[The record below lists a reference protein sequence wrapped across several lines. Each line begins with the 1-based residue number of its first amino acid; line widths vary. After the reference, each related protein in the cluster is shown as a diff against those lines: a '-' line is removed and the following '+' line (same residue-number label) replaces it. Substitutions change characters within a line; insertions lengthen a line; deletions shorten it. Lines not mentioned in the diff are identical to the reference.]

1 MVSHLSLFPIEF
13 GLGHHEFSCVDLFG
27 SKIYLTSNGGRM
39 SFFSRL
45 ITLFIICNVPVAYG
59 DWRVAQGSTV
69 GFVSIKNNVVGEVNT
84 FDQLSGTI
92 FDSGRVQIV
101 IALSSVETGIKI
113 RNERL
118 QKMLF
123 EVASFPTASIDAAL
137 SDSQIAALRAGGARA
152 ESVSVNIRLHGK
164 TVSKTA
170 NVSVSSS
177 GGDVRVTTTQPIVI
191 TAQEFGL
198 ESGVAAL
205 QQIAGL
211 NAISRSIPVTV
222 DLRLTAD

>member
-1 MVSHLSLFPIEF
+1 MKLSMFPKLVILLSGVGFMAPVQADWTVSDS
-13 GLGHHEFSCVDLFG
+13 
-27 SKIYLTSNGGRM
+27 
-39 SFFSRL
+39 SR
-45 ITLFIICNVPVAYG
+45 I
-59 DWRVAQGSTV
+59 
-69 GFVSIKNNVVGEVNT
+69 GFVSIKNNRIGENNAFERV
-84 FDQLSGTI
+84 SGSI
-92 FDSGRVQIV
+92 SESGQVAV
-101 IALSSVETGIKI
+101 SVDLSSVETGIGI

-152 ESVSVNIRLHGK
+152 ERVSVNISLHGK

>member
-1 MVSHLSLFPIEF
+1 MVSMKLSMFPKLVILLSGVGFMEPV
-13 GLGHHEFSCVDLFG
+13 EADWTVSD
-27 SKIYLTSNGGRM
+27 S
-39 SFFSRL
+39 SR
-45 ITLFIICNVPVAYG
+45 I
-59 DWRVAQGSTV
+59 
-69 GFVSIKNNVVGEVNT
+69 GFVSIKNNRIGENNAFERV
-84 FDQLSGTI
+84 SGSI
-92 FDSGRVQIV
+92 SESGQVAV
-101 IALSSVETGIKI
+101 SVDLSSVETGIGI

-123 EVASFPTASIDAAL
+123 EVASFPTASVDAAL

-152 ESVSVNIRLHGK
+152 ESVSVNISLHGK

-211 NAISRSIPVTV
+211 SAISRSIPVTV

>member
-1 MVSHLSLFPIEF
+1 MKLSMFPKLVILLSGVGFMEPVEADWTVSDS
-13 GLGHHEFSCVDLFG
+13 
-27 SKIYLTSNGGRM
+27 
-39 SFFSRL
+39 SR
-45 ITLFIICNVPVAYG
+45 I
-59 DWRVAQGSTV
+59 S
-69 GFVSIKNNVVGEVNT
+69 FVSIKNNRIGENNAFERV
-84 FDQLSGTI
+84 SGSI
-92 FDSGRVQIV
+92 SESGQVAV
-101 IALSSVETGIKI
+101 SVDLSSVETGIGI

-137 SDSQIAALRAGGARA
+137 SDGQIAALRAGGARA
-152 ESVSVNIRLHGK
+152 ESVSVNISLHGK

>member
-1 MVSHLSLFPIEF
+1 MKLSMFPKLVILLSGVGFMEPVEADWTVSDS
-13 GLGHHEFSCVDLFG
+13 
-27 SKIYLTSNGGRM
+27 
-39 SFFSRL
+39 SR
-45 ITLFIICNVPVAYG
+45 I
-59 DWRVAQGSTV
+59 
-69 GFVSIKNNVVGEVNT
+69 GFVSIKNNRIGENNAFERV
-84 FDQLSGTI
+84 SGSI
-92 FDSGRVQIV
+92 SESGQVAV
-101 IALSSVETGIKI
+101 SVDLSSVETGIGI

-123 EVASFPTASIDAAL
+123 EVASFPTASVDAAL

-152 ESVSVNIRLHGK
+152 ESVSVNISLHGK

>member
-1 MVSHLSLFPIEF
+1 MSRSMLPKLLILLSTTVFIAPAHADWM
-13 GLGHHEFSCVDLFG
+13 LGDS
-27 SKIYLTSNGGRM
+27 
-39 SFFSRL
+39 SR
-45 ITLFIICNVPVAYG
+45 I
-59 DWRVAQGSTV
+59 
-69 GFVSIKNNVVGEVNT
+69 GFVSIKNNSIGENNV
-84 FDQLSGTI
+84 FKRVSGSI
-92 FDSGRVQIV
+92 SERGRVSV
-101 IALSSVETGIKI
+101 SVDLSSVETGIGI

-123 EVASFPTASIDAAL
+123 EVANFPTATIEAVL
-137 SDSQIAALRAGGARA
+137 SDSQVAALQAGGDQT
-152 ESVSVNIRLHGK
+152 ESLSVNISLHGK

-170 NVSVSSS
+170 HVSVSAS

-198 ESGVAAL
+198 EAGVAAL

-222 DLRLTAD
+222 DLSLSAD

>member
-1 MVSHLSLFPIEF
+1 MDGLVVPCIERYNPPN
-13 GLGHHEFSCVDLFG
+13 L
-27 SKIYLTSNGGRM
+27 SNGEWRM
-39 SFFSRL
+39 EKVSMSKSMFPKLLILLSTTVFIAPAHADWMLGDSSR
-45 ITLFIICNVPVAYG
+45 I
-59 DWRVAQGSTV
+59 
-69 GFVSIKNNVVGEVNT
+69 GFVSIKNNSIGENNV
-84 FDQLSGTI
+84 FKRVSGSI
-92 FDSGRVQIV
+92 SERGRVSV
-101 IALSSVETGIKI
+101 SVDLSSVETGIGI

-123 EVASFPTASIDAAL
+123 QVANFPTATIEAVL
-137 SDSQIAALRAGGARA
+137 SDSQVAALQAGGDQT
-152 ESVSVNIRLHGK
+152 ESVSVNISLHGK

-170 NVSVSSS
+170 HVSVSAS

-198 ESGVAAL
+198 EAGVAAL

-222 DLRLTAD
+222 DLSLSAD

>member
-1 MVSHLSLFPIEF
+1 MAKSMFPKLVIILGALGVMAPAQADWTLSE
-13 GLGHHEFSCVDLFG
+13 S
-27 SKIYLTSNGGRM
+27 
-39 SFFSRL
+39 SR
-45 ITLFIICNVPVAYG
+45 I
-59 DWRVAQGSTV
+59 
-69 GFVSIKNNVVGEVNT
+69 GFVSIKNNSIGENNAFERVSGSISASGEVS
-84 FDQLSGTI
+84 LSV
-92 FDSGRVQIV
+92 D
-101 IALSSVETGIKI
+101 LSSVETGIGI

-123 EVASFPTASIDAAL
+123 EVASFPTATIDAAL
-137 SDSQIAALRAGGARA
+137 SDSQIAALEAGGAQT
-152 ESVSVNIRLHGK
+152 ESVGVSISLHGK
-164 TVSKTA
+164 TVNKTA
-170 NVSVSSS
+170 NLSVSAS

-198 ESGVAAL
+198 EAGVAAL

>member
-1 MVSHLSLFPIEF
+1 MEKVSMSRSMFPKLLILLSTTVFIAPAHADWM
-13 GLGHHEFSCVDLFG
+13 LGDS
-27 SKIYLTSNGGRM
+27 
-39 SFFSRL
+39 SR
-45 ITLFIICNVPVAYG
+45 I
-59 DWRVAQGSTV
+59 
-69 GFVSIKNNVVGEVNT
+69 GFVSIKNNSIGENNV
-84 FDQLSGTI
+84 FKRVSGSI
-92 FDSGRVQIV
+92 SECGRVSV
-101 IALSSVETGIKI
+101 SVDLSSVETGIGI

-123 EVASFPTASIDAAL
+123 EVANFPTATIEAVL
-137 SDSQIAALRAGGARA
+137 SDSQVAALKAGGDQT
-152 ESVSVNIRLHGK
+152 ESLSVNISLHGK

-170 NVSVSSS
+170 HVSVSAS

-198 ESGVAAL
+198 EAGVAAL

-222 DLRLTAD
+222 DLSLSAD

>member
-1 MVSHLSLFPIEF
+1 MAKSMFPKLVILLSDV
-13 GLGHHEFSCVDLFG
+13 GVMAAAQADW
-27 SKIYLTSNGGRM
+27 
-39 SFFSRL
+39 
-45 ITLFIICNVPVAYG
+45 TLSDSSSI
-59 DWRVAQGSTV
+59 
-69 GFVSIKNNVVGEVNT
+69 GFVSIKNNSIGENNAFERV
-84 FDQLSGTI
+84 SGSI
-92 FDSGRVQIV
+92 SASGQVAV
-101 IALSSVETGIKI
+101 SVDLSSVETGVGI

-123 EVASFPTASIDAAL
+123 EVVSFPMATIDAAL
-137 SDSQIAALRAGGARA
+137 TDSQIAALEAGGAQT
-152 ESVSVNIRLHGK
+152 ESVGVSISLHGK
-164 TVSKTA
+164 TVNKTA
-170 NVSVSSS
+170 NLSVSAS

-198 ESGVAAL
+198 EAGVAAL

>member
-1 MVSHLSLFPIEF
+1 MKLSMFPKLVILLSGVGF
-13 GLGHHEFSCVDLFG
+13 
-27 SKIYLTSNGGRM
+27 T
-39 SFFSRL
+39 
-45 ITLFIICNVPVAYG
+45 VPVQA
-59 DWRVAQGSTV
+59 DWTV
-69 GFVSIKNNVVGEVNT
+69 SDSSRIGFVSIKNNRIGENNAFERV
-84 FDQLSGTI
+84 SGSI
-92 FDSGRVQIV
+92 SESGQVAV
-101 IALSSVETGIKI
+101 SVDLSSVETGIGI

-152 ESVSVNIRLHGK
+152 ESVSVNISLHGK

>member
-1 MVSHLSLFPIEF
+1 MKKVSMSKSMFPKLLILLSTTVFIAPAHADWV
-13 GLGHHEFSCVDLFG
+13 LGDS
-27 SKIYLTSNGGRM
+27 
-39 SFFSRL
+39 SR
-45 ITLFIICNVPVAYG
+45 I
-59 DWRVAQGSTV
+59 
-69 GFVSIKNNVVGEVNT
+69 GFVSIKNNSIGENNV
-84 FDQLSGTI
+84 FKRVSGSI
-92 FDSGRVQIV
+92 SERGRVSV
-101 IALSSVETGIKI
+101 SVDLSSVETGIGI

-123 EVASFPTASIDAAL
+123 EVANFPTATIEAVL
-137 SDSQIAALRAGGARA
+137 SDSQVAALQAGGDQT
-152 ESVSVNIRLHGK
+152 ESLSVNISLHGK

-170 NVSVSSS
+170 HVSVSAS

-198 ESGVAAL
+198 EAGVAAL

-222 DLRLTAD
+222 DLSLSAD

>member
-1 MVSHLSLFPIEF
+1 MEKVSMSRSMFPKLLILLSTTVFIAPAHADWM
-13 GLGHHEFSCVDLFG
+13 LGDS
-27 SKIYLTSNGGRM
+27 
-39 SFFSRL
+39 SR
-45 ITLFIICNVPVAYG
+45 I
-59 DWRVAQGSTV
+59 
-69 GFVSIKNNVVGEVNT
+69 GFVSIKNNSIGENNV
-84 FDQLSGTI
+84 FKRVSGSI
-92 FDSGRVQIV
+92 SERGRVSV
-101 IALSSVETGIKI
+101 SVDLSSVETGIGI

-123 EVASFPTASIDAAL
+123 EVANFPTATIEAVL
-137 SDSQIAALRAGGARA
+137 SDSQVAALKAGGDQT
-152 ESVSVNIRLHGK
+152 ESLSVNISLHGK

-170 NVSVSSS
+170 HVSVSAS

-198 ESGVAAL
+198 EAGVAAL

-222 DLRLTAD
+222 DLSLSAD

>member
-1 MVSHLSLFPIEF
+1 MVSMKLSMFPKLVILLSGVGF
-13 GLGHHEFSCVDLFG
+13 
-27 SKIYLTSNGGRM
+27 T
-39 SFFSRL
+39 
-45 ITLFIICNVPVAYG
+45 VPVQA
-59 DWRVAQGSTV
+59 DWTV
-69 GFVSIKNNVVGEVNT
+69 SDSSRIGFVSIKNNRIGENNAFERV
-84 FDQLSGTI
+84 SGSI
-92 FDSGRVQIV
+92 SESGQVAV
-101 IALSSVETGIKI
+101 SVDLSSVETGIGI

-123 EVASFPTASIDAAL
+123 EVASFPTASIDAVL
-137 SDSQIAALRAGGARA
+137 SDGQIAALRAGGARA
-152 ESVSVNIRLHGK
+152 ESVSVNISLHGK

>member
-1 MVSHLSLFPIEF
+1 MKLSMFPKLVILLSGVGFMAPVQADWTVSDS
-13 GLGHHEFSCVDLFG
+13 
-27 SKIYLTSNGGRM
+27 
-39 SFFSRL
+39 SR
-45 ITLFIICNVPVAYG
+45 I
-59 DWRVAQGSTV
+59 
-69 GFVSIKNNVVGEVNT
+69 GFVSIKNNRIGENNAFERV
-84 FDQLSGTI
+84 SGSI
-92 FDSGRVQIV
+92 SESGQVAV
-101 IALSSVETGIKI
+101 SVDLSSVETGIGI

-152 ESVSVNIRLHGK
+152 ESVSVNISLHGK
-164 TVSKTA
+164 TVSKTV

-211 NAISRSIPVTV
+211 NAISRSIPITV

>member
-1 MVSHLSLFPIEF
+1 MKLSMFPKLVILLSGVGFMAPVQADWTVSDS
-13 GLGHHEFSCVDLFG
+13 
-27 SKIYLTSNGGRM
+27 
-39 SFFSRL
+39 SR
-45 ITLFIICNVPVAYG
+45 I
-59 DWRVAQGSTV
+59 
-69 GFVSIKNNVVGEVNT
+69 GFVSIKNNRIGENNAFERV
-84 FDQLSGTI
+84 SGSI
-92 FDSGRVQIV
+92 SESGQVAV
-101 IALSSVETGIKI
+101 SVDLSSVETGIGI

-137 SDSQIAALRAGGARA
+137 SNSQIAALRAGGARA
-152 ESVSVNIRLHGK
+152 ESVSVNISLHGK

-211 NAISRSIPVTV
+211 NAISRSIPITV

>member
-1 MVSHLSLFPIEF
+1 MKLSMFPKLVILLSGVGF
-13 GLGHHEFSCVDLFG
+13 
-27 SKIYLTSNGGRM
+27 T
-39 SFFSRL
+39 
-45 ITLFIICNVPVAYG
+45 VPVQA
-59 DWRVAQGSTV
+59 DWTV
-69 GFVSIKNNVVGEVNT
+69 SDSSRIGFVSIKNNRIGENNAFERV
-84 FDQLSGTI
+84 SGSI
-92 FDSGRVQIV
+92 SESGQVAV
-101 IALSSVETGIKI
+101 SVDLSSVETGIGI

>member
-1 MVSHLSLFPIEF
+1 MKLSMFPKLVILLSGVGFMAPVQADWTVSDS
-13 GLGHHEFSCVDLFG
+13 
-27 SKIYLTSNGGRM
+27 
-39 SFFSRL
+39 SR
-45 ITLFIICNVPVAYG
+45 I
-59 DWRVAQGSTV
+59 
-69 GFVSIKNNVVGEVNT
+69 GFVSIKNNRIGENNAFERV
-84 FDQLSGTI
+84 SGSI
-92 FDSGRVQIV
+92 SESGQVAV
-101 IALSSVETGIKI
+101 SVDLSSVETGIGI

-137 SDSQIAALRAGGARA
+137 SDGQIAALRAGGARA
-152 ESVSVNIRLHGK
+152 ESVSVNISLHGK

-211 NAISRSIPVTV
+211 SAISRSIPVTV

>member
-1 MVSHLSLFPIEF
+1 MKLSMFPKLVILLSGVGF
-13 GLGHHEFSCVDLFG
+13 
-27 SKIYLTSNGGRM
+27 T
-39 SFFSRL
+39 
-45 ITLFIICNVPVAYG
+45 VPVQA
-59 DWRVAQGSTV
+59 DWTV
-69 GFVSIKNNVVGEVNT
+69 SDSSRIGFVSIKNNRIGENNAFERV
-84 FDQLSGTI
+84 SGSI
-92 FDSGRVQIV
+92 SESGQVAV
-101 IALSSVETGIKI
+101 SVDLSSVETGIGI

-137 SDSQIAALRAGGARA
+137 SDSQIAALKAGGARA
-152 ESVSVNIRLHGK
+152 ESVSVNISLHGK

>member
-1 MVSHLSLFPIEF
+1 MKLSMFPKLVILLSGVGFMAPVQADWTVSDS
-13 GLGHHEFSCVDLFG
+13 
-27 SKIYLTSNGGRM
+27 
-39 SFFSRL
+39 SR
-45 ITLFIICNVPVAYG
+45 I
-59 DWRVAQGSTV
+59 
-69 GFVSIKNNVVGEVNT
+69 GFVSIKNNRIGENNAFERVSGSISESGQVVVSV
-84 FDQLSGTI
+84 D
-92 FDSGRVQIV
+92 
-101 IALSSVETGIKI
+101 LSSVETGIGI

-152 ESVSVNIRLHGK
+152 ESVSVNISLHGK

>member
-1 MVSHLSLFPIEF
+1 MKLSMFPKLVILLSGVGFMAPVQADWTVSDS
-13 GLGHHEFSCVDLFG
+13 
-27 SKIYLTSNGGRM
+27 
-39 SFFSRL
+39 SR
-45 ITLFIICNVPVAYG
+45 I
-59 DWRVAQGSTV
+59 
-69 GFVSIKNNVVGEVNT
+69 GFVSIKNNRIGENNAFERV
-84 FDQLSGTI
+84 SGSI
-92 FDSGRVQIV
+92 SESGQVAV
-101 IALSSVETGIKI
+101 SVDLSSVETGIGI

-123 EVASFPTASIDAAL
+123 EVASFPTASIDAVL
-137 SDSQIAALRAGGARA
+137 SDGQIAALRAGGARA
-152 ESVSVNIRLHGK
+152 ESVSVNISLHGK

>member
-1 MVSHLSLFPIEF
+1 MILNLKMLMSWSVNLLLKLLVSLPL
-13 GLGHHEFSCVDLFG
+13 C
-27 SKIYLTSNGGRM
+27 
-39 SFFSRL
+39 
-45 ITLFIICNVPVAYG
+45 ITLVFPSPSMAAWITSA
-59 DWRVAQGSTV
+59 GSSV
-69 GFVSIKNNVVGEVNT
+69 GFVSIKNNEIGENNAFKRV
-84 FDQLSGTI
+84 SGNI
-92 FDSGRVQIV
+92 SDDGQVAVRVD
-101 IALSSVETGIKI
+101 LSSVETGVAI

-118 QKMLF
+118 KKMLF

-137 SDSQIAALRAGGARA
+137 SDTQIAALRAGGARS
-152 ESVSVNIRLHGK
+152 ESVSVNISLHGK

-211 NAISRSIPVTV
+211 HAISRSIPVTV

>member
-1 MVSHLSLFPIEF
+1 MKLSMFPKLVILLSGVGF
-13 GLGHHEFSCVDLFG
+13 
-27 SKIYLTSNGGRM
+27 T
-39 SFFSRL
+39 
-45 ITLFIICNVPVAYG
+45 VPVQA
-59 DWRVAQGSTV
+59 DWTV
-69 GFVSIKNNVVGEVNT
+69 SDSSRIGFVSIKNNRIGENNAFERV
-84 FDQLSGTI
+84 SGSI
-92 FDSGRVQIV
+92 SESGQVAV
-101 IALSSVETGIKI
+101 SVDLSSVETGIGI

-198 ESGVAAL
+198 ESGVEAL

>member
-1 MVSHLSLFPIEF
+1 MKLSMFPKLVILLSGVGFMAPVEADWTVSDS
-13 GLGHHEFSCVDLFG
+13 
-27 SKIYLTSNGGRM
+27 
-39 SFFSRL
+39 SR
-45 ITLFIICNVPVAYG
+45 I
-59 DWRVAQGSTV
+59 
-69 GFVSIKNNVVGEVNT
+69 GFVSIKNNRIGENNAFERV
-84 FDQLSGTI
+84 SGSI
-92 FDSGRVQIV
+92 SESGQVAV
-101 IALSSVETGIKI
+101 SVDLSSVETGIGI

-152 ESVSVNIRLHGK
+152 ESVSVNISLHGK

>member
-1 MVSHLSLFPIEF
+1 MKLSMFPKLVILLSGVGFMAPVQADWTVSDS
-13 GLGHHEFSCVDLFG
+13 
-27 SKIYLTSNGGRM
+27 
-39 SFFSRL
+39 SR
-45 ITLFIICNVPVAYG
+45 I
-59 DWRVAQGSTV
+59 
-69 GFVSIKNNVVGEVNT
+69 GFVSIKNNRIGENNAFERV
-84 FDQLSGTI
+84 SGSI
-92 FDSGRVQIV
+92 SESGQVAV
-101 IALSSVETGIKI
+101 SVDLSSVETGIGI

>member
-1 MVSHLSLFPIEF
+1 MKLSMFPKLVILLSGVGF
-13 GLGHHEFSCVDLFG
+13 
-27 SKIYLTSNGGRM
+27 T
-39 SFFSRL
+39 
-45 ITLFIICNVPVAYG
+45 VPVQA
-59 DWRVAQGSTV
+59 DWTV
-69 GFVSIKNNVVGEVNT
+69 SDSSRIGFVSIKNNRIGENNAFERVSGSISESGEVAVSV
-84 FDQLSGTI
+84 D
-92 FDSGRVQIV
+92 
-101 IALSSVETGIKI
+101 LSSVETGIGI

>member
-1 MVSHLSLFPIEF
+1 MVSMKLSMFPKLVILLSGVGF
-13 GLGHHEFSCVDLFG
+13 MAPVQADWTVSD
-27 SKIYLTSNGGRM
+27 S
-39 SFFSRL
+39 SR
-45 ITLFIICNVPVAYG
+45 I
-59 DWRVAQGSTV
+59 
-69 GFVSIKNNVVGEVNT
+69 GFVSIKNNRIGENNAFERVSGSISESGHVVVSV
-84 FDQLSGTI
+84 D
-92 FDSGRVQIV
+92 
-101 IALSSVETGIKI
+101 LSSVETGIGI

-137 SDSQIAALRAGGARA
+137 SDGQIAALRAGGARA
-152 ESVSVNIRLHGK
+152 ESVSVNISLHGK